1 MHRDDLLQKLER
13 YRPTDAAEIEHRQ
26 QIIDFVKEHA
36 DCFERSLLVG
46 HMTGAAWLID
56 ERRGRA
62 LLTHHRKLDKW
73 LQLGGHCD
81 GDSDILRV
89 ALKEAQ
95 EESGIDAIEAVSA
108 EIFDLDVHP
117 IPARGDV
124 PGHLHY
130 DIRFFCRIT
139 GDAEYVVSDESHDL
153 AWVTPDEIAT
163 MQVGRSITRM
173 CEKWVAWMETGRLVT
188 SSPTM

>member
-1 MHRDDLLQKLER
+1 MHRRDLLDKLNR
-13 YRPTDAAEIEHRQ
+13 YHPTDPAEIEHRAE
-26 QIIDFVKEHA
+26 IIAFVNEHA

-81 GDSDILRV
+81 GDCDILRV
-89 ALKEAQ
+89 ALKEAI
-95 EESGIDAIEAVSA
+95 EESGISEIEPISE

-117 IPARGDV
+117 IPQRGEV
-124 PGHLHY
+124 PAHKHY
-130 DIRFFCRIT
+130 DIRFLCRVT
-139 GDAEYVVSDESHDL
+139 GDATFTVSDESHDL
-153 AWVTPDEIAT
+153 AWVSPDEISNMT
-163 MQVGRSITRM
+163 VGRSITRM
-173 CEKWVAWMETGRLVT
+173 SEKWQAWKNAKLKM
-188 SSPTM
+188 